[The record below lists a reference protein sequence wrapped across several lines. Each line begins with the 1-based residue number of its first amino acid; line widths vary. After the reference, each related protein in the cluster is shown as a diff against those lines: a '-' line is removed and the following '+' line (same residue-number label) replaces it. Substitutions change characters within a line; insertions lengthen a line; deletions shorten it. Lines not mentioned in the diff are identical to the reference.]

1 MLQIYNTMTGHKE
14 EFKPLTPGKVKMYV
28 CGVTVYDYCH
38 LGHARA
44 LLTFDMIYRY
54 LQYRGYEVSFVR
66 NFTDID
72 DKIIQRAAEQK
83 IDWRELTQ
91 KFIAAFNKDTAAL
104 KMHPPTQEPRATEYI
119 EGMLQLVKN
128 LEKKNLAY
136 KAGDD
141 VYYAV
146 RKFAGY
152 GKLSGK
158 NIDEL
163 EAGARVDV
171 LESKADPLDFALW
184 KGAKPGEPKW
194 ASPWGDGR
202 PGWHLECSVMSMH
215 HLGETFDIHG
225 GGRDLIFPHH
235 ENEIAQSEG
244 ATGKALARYWI
255 HNGFVNINTEK
266 MSKSLDNFLTI
277 RDILKNYPAE
287 VIRLF
292 VLSAHYRSPL
302 DYTEQNIGNAVAGLV
317 RFYQTKKRMEEYLA
331 KIPQSQK
338 DADSDLFKRVQA
350 LKDEFVTAMDDDF
363 NTAKVVGAVFELV
376 RDFNKALDE
385 KKTLSRDCIATF
397 FVVVSEI
404 DQVLS
409 LFGAQADDFFT
420 ERNAKGLL
428 RLGLTADEIEAGIVA
443 RKEAR
448 ARKDFKLAD
457 QIRNDLAA
465 KGIELKDN
473 PDGMTSWSVR
483 QA

>member
-1 MLQIYNTMTGHKE
+1 MQIYNTMTGQKE
-14 EFKPLTPGKVKMYV
+14 EFKPLTPGQVKMYV

-44 LLTFDMIYRY
+44 LLTFDMVYRY
-54 LQYRGYEVSFVR
+54 LQYRGFEVNFVR

-72 DKIIQRAAEQK
+72 DKIIQRAAEQN

-91 KFIAAFNKDTAAL
+91 KFIVAFHEDTAAL
-104 KMHPPTQEPRATEYI
+104 KMRPPTHEPRATEYI
-119 EGMLQLVKN
+119 EGMLKLVKT
-128 LEKKNLAY
+128 LEDRGLAY

-146 RKFAGY
+146 RRFKGY

-163 EAGARVDV
+163 LAGARVDV
-171 LESKADPLDFALW
+171 FEAKIDPLDFALW
-184 KGAKPGEPKW
+184 KGAKPGEPHW
-194 ASPWGDGR
+194 TSPWGEGR

-215 HLGETFDIHG
+215 HLGESFDIHG

-244 ATGKALARYWI
+244 VTQKPFARYWI

-266 MSKSLDNFLTI
+266 MSKSLGNFLTI

-302 DYTEQNIGNAVAGLV
+302 DYTEQNISNADSGLV
-317 RFYQTKKRMEEYLA
+317 RFYQSKKRLEDCLSKLPA
-331 KIPQSQK
+331 GQK
-338 DADSDLFKRVQA
+338 DSDAGLFGRVQNM
-350 LKDEFVTAMDDDF
+350 KKEFVAAMDDDF
-363 NTAKVVGAVFELV
+363 NTARVVGSVFELV

-385 KKTLSRDCIATF
+385 KKMFSRECLETF
-397 FVVVSEI
+397 FETLR
-404 DQVLS
+404 DLDAVLS
-409 LFGAQADDFFT
+409 LFGQSSEDFFA
-420 ERNAKGLL
+420 ERNHKGLV
-428 RLGLTADEIEAGIVA
+428 RLGLTEQEITQAIAD
-443 RKEAR
+443 RKAAR
-448 ARKDFKLAD
+448 AQKDFKLAD
-457 QIRNDLAA
+457 QIRNDLVA
-465 KGIELKDN
+465 KGIEFKDN
-473 PDGMTSWSVR
+473 LDGTTGWSVR
-483 QA
+483 